1 MANILLTD
9 KQPIIVAG
17 LIKFL
22 EAEHDFRLW
31 RASSQDEILGLLK
44 IPGID
49 VIITDPE
56 TEAPSMLEKVLE
68 IRQAYSTVKVLAFSN
83 TRSKPRIIEILQT
96 GVQGFITKDC
106 DQTEFVIGLKTI
118 LKGERFY
125 SQPILNLIIES
136 SLQSEKPVHKNDSSL
151 TVRESELLA
160 LIASGYSNQ
169 RAALAMNL
177 SPHTVHTHRK
187 KIVKKLN
194 IKSPT
199 EFLIHALDLGLV
211 ELPIKL

>member
-1 MANILLTD
+1 MANILLAD
-9 KQPIIVAG
+9 NQPIIVAG
-17 LIKFL
+17 LTKFL
-22 EAEHDFRLW
+22 EAEKDFRIW
-31 RASSQDEILGLLK
+31 SASNEEEISGLLK
-44 IPGID
+44 KTGID
-49 VIITDPE
+49 IIITDLE
-56 TEAPSMLEKVLE
+56 TDAPFTLEKVLE
-68 IRQAYSTVKVLAFSN
+68 IRQSYSTVKMLVFSN
-83 TRSKPRIIEILQT
+83 TRSKSRIIEILQT
-96 GVQGFITKDC
+96 GIQGFVTKDC
-106 DQTEFVIGLKTI
+106 DQTEFVIGLRTI

-125 SQPILNLIIES
+125 SQPILNLIVES
-136 SLQSEKPVHKNDSSL
+136 SLQPDKPVNKNVSSL
-151 TVRESELLA
+151 TVREAELLT

-211 ELPIKL
+211 ELPIKV